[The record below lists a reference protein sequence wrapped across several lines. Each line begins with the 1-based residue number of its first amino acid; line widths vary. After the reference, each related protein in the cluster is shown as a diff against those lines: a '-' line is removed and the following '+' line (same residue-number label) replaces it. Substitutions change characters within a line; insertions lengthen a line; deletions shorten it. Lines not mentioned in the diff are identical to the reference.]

1 MKRKQSPEEIFAEAK
16 VLAIEIARFAER
28 ENYLVS
34 QTALACMML
43 AAGIMADDK
52 KMALQSFADM
62 LDHSEQFY
70 VNNPGLK

>member
-1 MKRKQSPEEIFAEAK
+1 MKNEQSPEEAFAGAK

-28 ENYLVS
+28 KNYLTS
-34 QTALACMML
+34 QTALACLML

-70 VNNPGLK
+70 VDNPGLK